1 MPTLRSSRTYCSTWG
16 RRRGYGIPQGKSK
29 TSSMEGEKL
38 SLPIDSLPSK
48 VLGLLDFELFQFS
61 PFDFRLLDYR
71 LLDFD
76 TLYFR
81 FLGFKTLDCKS

>member
-1 MPTLRSSRTYCSTWG
+1 MPTLRRGRTYCSTWG

-48 VLGLLDFELFQFS
+48 VVGLIGLGLLDLG
-61 PFDFRLLDYR
+61 LLDTG
-71 LLDFD
+71 L
-76 TLYFR
+76 
-81 FLGFKTLDCKS
+81 

>member
-48 VLGLLDFELFQFS
+48 VVGLIGLGLLDLG
-61 PFDFRLLDYR
+61 LLDTG
-71 LLDFD
+71 L
-76 TLYFR
+76 
-81 FLGFKTLDCKS
+81 